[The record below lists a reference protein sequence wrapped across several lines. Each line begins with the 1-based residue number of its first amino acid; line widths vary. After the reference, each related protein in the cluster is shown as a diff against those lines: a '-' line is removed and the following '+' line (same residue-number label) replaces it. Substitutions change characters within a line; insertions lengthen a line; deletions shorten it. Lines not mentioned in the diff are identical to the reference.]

1 MKIDTHIQ
9 WSVYALLVSLMGIQ
23 SDYLCKII
31 LCAIA
36 EFKIDT
42 CIIYLRQI
50 FGGLTLNKLAYF
62 IFRLI
67 TFLRNNIKV
76 IFGF

>member
-1 MKIDTHIQ
+1 
-9 WSVYALLVSLMGIQ
+9 MGVQ

-50 FGGLTLNKLAYF
+50 FGGLTLNEFAYF
-62 IFRLI
+62 IFHLV
-67 TFLRNNIKV
+67 K
-76 IFGF
+76 

>member
-1 MKIDTHIQ
+1 
-9 WSVYALLVSLMGIQ
+9 MGVQ
-23 SDYLCKII
+23 SDYLCKIV

-50 FGGLTLNKLAYF
+50 FGGLTLNKFAYF

-76 IFGF
+76 IFWVLIKLSDQV

>member
-1 MKIDTHIQ
+1 M
-9 WSVYALLVSLMGIQ
+9 VSICIAGILMGVQ
-23 SDYLCKII
+23 SNYLCKII

-50 FGGLTLNKLAYF
+50 FGGLTLNKFALYF
-62 IFRLI
+62 IFHLV
-67 TFLRNNIKV
+67 K
-76 IFGF
+76 

>member
-1 MKIDTHIQ
+1 MA
-9 WSVYALLVSLMGIQ
+9 VYALLVILMGVQ

-31 LCAIA
+31 HCAIA

-50 FGGLTLNKLAYF
+50 FGGLTLNEFAYF
-62 IFRLI
+62 IFHLV
-67 TFLRNNIKV
+67 K
-76 IFGF
+76 